1 MGEKMHVAIVGAGAI
16 GCSLAAGLSE
26 QGRQVT
32 LVGRGEQVAAI
43 NRDGLL
49 LRDRQGRARRYGLH
63 AVEALAERPDL
74 VLLTVKTQDVAGAC
88 RDIAPYVAGV
98 PVVAMQNGV
107 QGDHIAA
114 GVLGRAAIVGAVV
127 MSAATYLRPGEV
139 SVEFPGWLIVGEPF
153 GPATRRT
160 RAIVSLLNRCVPTYL
175 TDRLTA
181 VRWSK
186 LISNLNNALSAAT
199 GLTLTEIVDTIEGHA
214 LPVWVM
220 QEGYRAMRASGA
232 ELDHGLYGL
241 TPRALRRDPN
251 AALIALLQAGMT
263 TMLATLPERA
273 AIAALGAASRSRLNR
288 LPIRGS
294 TWQSIARGRPS
305 EIDYLNGEIV
315 RLGERLNLPTPFNRH
330 LVALVHQVEAS
341 HTFYP
346 VEALLP
352 PDPTRATAAAT
363 VGATR

>member
-1 MGEKMHVAIVGAGAI
+1 MHVAIVGAGAI
-16 GCSLAAGLSE
+16 GCSLAAELSAR
-26 QGRQVT
+26 GRRVT

-43 NRDGLL
+43 SRDGLL
-49 LRDRQGRARRYGLH
+49 LHDRQGRARRYHPH

-88 RDIAPYVAGV
+88 QDIAPYVTRV

-114 GVLGRAAIVGAVV
+114 AILGRETIVGAVV
-127 MSAATYLRPGEV
+127 MRAATYLRPGEV

-175 TDRLTA
+175 TDRLAA

-186 LISNLNNALSAAT
+186 LLSNLNNGLSAAT
-199 GLTLTEIVDTIEGHA
+199 GLTLTEIVGTLEGHA

-220 QEGYRAMRASGA
+220 QEGYRTMRAAGV

-273 AIAALGAASRSRLNR
+273 AVAVLGAASRSRLNR

-294 TWQSIARGRPS
+294 TWQSLARGRPS

-315 RLGERLNLPTPFNRH
+315 RLGEQLNLPTPFNRH
-330 LVALVHQVEAS
+330 PVELVRQVEAT

-346 VEALLP
+346 IEALLP
-352 PDPTRATAAAT
+352 PDPARETTAPAIGAA
-363 VGATR
+363 R